1 MHLVV
6 TLGDAEQALSKM
18 VAWRHQHSFQRKPAE
33 PWIQA
38 HIFVLFMRFRI
49 FWFCELE
56 KVCFQHIFELKTQA
70 NSAFQFSEGG
80 GWADEKKGTTQA
92 FYVLL
97 SVQGLNQWIPAADWV
112 TKASNVAQVKLVPN
126 QAVCAKFSS
135 TTALNL
141 QIFTVFSQMIN
152 NLHAI
157 FFTPKK
163 QDECWLQSAISQL
176 KWVFSLCCGEKWC
189 WKAKGLWPR
198 LQRIA
203 SDIYGYFSG
212 TNSGRGG
219 KCQDCIGVEVKAKSS
234 HFCGCEKIA
243 MHRYHSSLMLVVC
256 FDNYGGQK
264 TSNQQS
270 SFCLTSTK
278 QPCFPQ
284 NFFNWTLKKMSQHLP
299 LGRKQLKN
307 FPTWTS
313 TKHLKYFSEHLNSE
327 ANLWSFTQQVGA
339 KFSKV
344 DPATTKLKPSKKN
357 KFNRTTAFE

>member
-1 MHLVV
+1 MHLV

-97 SVQGLNQWIPAADWV
+97 FVCSRAKPMHCRWTLR
-112 TKASNVAQVKLVPN
+112 AQLKVEFQLRIGSLKHPMLLRSSSVPN

-198 LQRIA
+198 FQRIA

-278 QPCFPQ
+278 QPYFPQ
-284 NFFNWTLKKMSQHLP
+284 NFFNWTLKKMSQL
-299 LGRKQLKN
+299 LN
-307 FPTWTS
+307 TS
-313 TKHLKYFSEHLNSE
+313 L
-327 ANLWSFTQQVGA
+327 
-339 KFSKV
+339 
-344 DPATTKLKPSKKN
+344 
-357 KFNRTTAFE
+357 